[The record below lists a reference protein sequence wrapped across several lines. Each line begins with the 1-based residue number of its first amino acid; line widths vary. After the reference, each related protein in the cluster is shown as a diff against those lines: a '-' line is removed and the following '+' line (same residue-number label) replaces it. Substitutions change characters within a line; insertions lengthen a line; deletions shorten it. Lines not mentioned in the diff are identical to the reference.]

1 MTLSTVLLLVAATVV
16 LAPLAVRVGD
26 RLAGWPLALL
36 FLTAAGILIA
46 QLPAIFNGQYLTST
60 WTWIHDFTAPGID
73 VNLNFVADP
82 LSSFFALLALVI
94 GGVVFIY
101 SAAYL
106 HNDDGNLS
114 FYWLMTAFTFSILL
128 LVLTDDVVV
137 LFIAW
142 ELVSMASFMLIG
154 RAKGSSGQMGSIRT
168 LILTFTGGLTL
179 LTAVV
184 IMVAKTGTTSIS
196 EILEADFWGAEPQ
209 LTTVLAILIAV
220 SAFTKSA
227 QLPFHF
233 WLPEAMAAATP
244 VSAFLHAA
252 AVVKAGIYVLMR
264 FSTVFASNH
273 TWNVLLIS
281 IGMTTAVMAAFFA
294 IQKTDLKK
302 LTAYSTVSHLGWIVA
317 TIGVGTPFALAAALV
332 HTLAHALFK
341 SSLFMLIGVIDHQ
354 AGSRDIRRLGPL
366 YKKMPF
372 TFACTTVGLLSMAAV
387 PPLFGFV
394 SKEGMLEAFTQAPLT
409 PTTTSALLLAAG
421 IGAWFTFSYSARFL
435 FGAFID
441 GTREVESVKEA
452 PVSLWLPAALPG
464 VLSLPLVLVLGY
476 LNEPIANAVGVV
488 TEPPELH
495 LALWHGLNT
504 PFLISMA
511 VLLAGLFTVVYRR
524 PLFKAIGEYTF
535 SPFTGNDALA
545 LLMASAAGWGKTAG
559 RMAAS
564 FSPYRHL
571 APPFVLVSLLG
582 IGVAVFTTGIDGVPT
597 APRVEGTDFLIDLI
611 PLIIVVMSVG
621 GLVRAKSRLHA
632 VVLVGTAGVGLTLQM
647 LVLGAPDVALTQF
660 TVEILVTVMMMLVVR
675 LQPRYFHRVS
685 ARRRYWSAVLALI
698 MGVVTFTG
706 VYGLLNRAGGRSEI
720 AQWYI
725 DNAPDISG
733 GTNVVATILVEFR
746 ALDTLGELSVLGM
759 AGVVIYSVV
768 YSVPK
773 HSFLPGTKPPRFGLE
788 ELNALPM
795 QHVYKVVVPILMVLS
810 VLIFVRGHENPGGGF
825 IAALVAG
832 GAIALGYLA
841 KPKDERIVKP
851 NTPFLLIG
859 GGIVVA
865 LSAGFLGLLKGSFL
879 YAIHGHIGDIH
890 LTTSLIFDLGIY
902 FAVLGMIT
910 MGINALGG
918 RLRPGAHPDDLA
930 FIRDPE
936 SPLPHAEFDE
946 DPEAELHDS
955 GFHGQMDVEKHSS
968 KPRKKVNS

>member
-16 LAPLAVRVGD
+16 LAPLAVRLGD

-36 FLTAAGILIA
+36 FFAAAGVLA
-46 QLPAIFNGQYLTST
+46 AKLPDIIDGDSPTFSM
-60 WTWIHDFTAPGID
+60 TWISDFAATGVD
-73 VNLNFVADP
+73 VNLNFIADP
-82 LSSFFALLALVI
+82 LSTFFALLALVI

-106 HNDDGNLS
+106 HNDDFNLS
-114 FYWLMTAFTFSILL
+114 FYWLMSAFTFSILL
-128 LVLTDDVVV
+128 LVLTDDIVV

-154 RAKGSSGQMGSIRT
+154 RAKGSSGQMGAIRT

-179 LTAVV
+179 LTAVA
-184 IMVAKTGTTSIS
+184 IMVAKTGTTSIR
-196 EILEADFWGAEPQ
+196 EILASDFWAADPN
-209 LTTVLAILIAV
+209 LTTVLAVLVAV

-252 AVVKAGIYVLMR
+252 AVVKAGVYVLMR
-264 FSTVFASNH
+264 FSAVFADNH

-281 IGMTTAVMAAFFA
+281 VGMTTAVMAAFFA
-294 IQKTDLKK
+294 IQKTDLKS

-332 HTLAHALFK
+332 HTLAHGLFK
-341 SSLFMLIGVIDHQ
+341 SSLFMLIGVVDHQ

-372 TFACTTVGLLSMAAV
+372 TFASAAIGLMSMAAV

-394 SKEGMLEAFTQAPLT
+394 SKEGMLEAFTEAPLT
-409 PTTTSALLLAAG
+409 STGVSSLLIAAAV
-421 IGAWFTFSYSARFL
+421 GAWFTFSYSARFL

-441 GTREVESVKEA
+441 GDRSVDDVHEA

-464 VLSLPLVLVLGY
+464 LMSLPIVFVLGV
-476 LNEPIANAVGVV
+476 LDKPIAAAVGSVAA
-488 TEPPELH
+488 EPELH
-495 LALWHGLNT
+495 LALWHGVNT
-504 PFLISMA
+504 PFMISMG
-511 VLLAGLFTVVYRR
+511 VLAAGLLTIIYRK

-535 SPFTGNDALA
+535 APFTGNQALA
-545 LLMASAAGWGKTAG
+545 VLMGSAAGWGKAVG
-559 RMAAS
+559 RMADS
-564 FSPYRHL
+564 FSPSRHL
-571 APPFVLVSLLG
+571 APPLVVVCILG
-582 IGVAVFTTGIDGVPT
+582 FMVSFFSGGVDGVAMP
-597 APRVEGTDFLIDLI
+597 PRVEGTDTLLDLV
-611 PLIIVVMSVG
+611 PLLIVVMSVS
-621 GLVRAKSRLHA
+621 GLMRAKSRLHA
-632 VVLVGTAGVGLTLQM
+632 VVLVGTAGVGVTLQV
-647 LVLGAPDVALTQF
+647 LLLGAPDVALTQF
-660 TVEILVTVMMMLVVR
+660 TVEILITVMMMLVVR
-675 LQPRYFHRVS
+675 LQPRYFHRTS
-685 ARRRYWSAVLALI
+685 DRRRYWSAVLAI
-698 MGVVTFTG
+698 ATGIVTFLA
-706 VYGLLNRAGGRSEI
+706 VYGLLARNGGRSEI

-725 DNAPDISG
+725 DNAPEISG
-733 GTNVVATILVEFR
+733 GTNIVAVILVEFR

-773 HSFLPGTKPPRFGLE
+773 HSFLPGTKPPRFGFE
-788 ELNALPM
+788 DLNATPLR
-795 QHVYKVVVPILMVLS
+795 HVFKVVVPVLMVLS
-810 VLIFVRGHENPGGGF
+810 VLIFLRGHEDPGGGF
-825 IAALVAG
+825 VAALVAG

-841 KPKDERIVKP
+841 KPADERIVKP

-859 GGIVVA
+859 FGIILA
-865 LSAGFLGLLKGSFL
+865 LTPGFLGLTEGSFL

-890 LTTSLIFDLGIY
+890 LTTSLIFDMGIY
-902 FAVLGMIT
+902 LAVLGMIT

-918 RLRPGAHPDDLA
+918 RLRPGAYPGDLA
-930 FIRDPE
+930 FVRDDE
-936 SPLPHAEFDE
+936 SPLPDVSFDE
-946 DPEAELHDS
+946 DPEAELTDPD
-955 GFHGQMDVEKHSS
+955 FHHQMDVEKQEG
-968 KPRKKVNS
+968 KKVHQQ